1 MGKIPE
7 EFLPPREYLPRK
19 VYVLPELN
27 YPKKLNL
34 AEVLLDENVDKR
46 GDKVAIYFKDQ
57 RTTYKELQSLVNRFA
72 NALREFGV
80 EKDDRVMLRSPNIPE
95 YLVWNFACWRIGA
108 VPVLVNHMNRY
119 EEVEF
124 KANDSE
130 AVAICVHSAWYEDVG
145 NIRKNCPKLKH
156 VVVAGEKIP
165 DTHSYEELI
174 KRQSEKAETEDTSRE
189 DIGRI
194 IYSSGTTG
202 KPKGIIGTNG
212 DLLSATDTHGR
223 YTLGIRE
230 NDILGGHPYFTFA
243 FGSVNF
249 TLHPWRFGASVSL
262 LDRFRPE
269 DQFELVEKHG
279 VTLLFGV
286 PTAFRMML
294 GVEEPEKRYDL
305 SSLRLC
311 QSAGEWLPV
320 TTFSEFK
327 ERFGVEILD
336 SLGSG
341 DLNYWLSTTPG
352 VKENKVGST
361 GTDIP
366 GIRNVVVD
374 ENFKEAPPCTLGELL
389 VLSPTGQQYWRRP
402 EKQKEGVV
410 WQDCEFKGWN
420 RPGLLFT
427 KDNDGNFWYKS
438 RSDDMI
444 VTAGYKIPGGEVEAA
459 LNEHAA
465 VLESAVVDS
474 PDKDRGNLI
483 KAFVV
488 LRQGFQPSGDLV
500 KDLQEHVKSRIEMY
514 KYPRIIEFAKAED
527 LPRTSTGKIQ
537 RNVLREQEKQKR
549 KVLRSIDTCS

>member
-1 MGKIPE
+1 MGRIPE
-7 EFLPPREYLPRK
+7 EFFPPREYLPSK
-19 VYVLPELN
+19 VYLLPELK
-27 YPKKLNL
+27 YPKELNL
-34 AEVLLDENVDKR
+34 AKILLDENVEKR

-57 RTTYKELQSLVNRFA
+57 RITYKELQGLVNRFA
-72 NALREFGV
+72 NALGELGV

-108 VPVLVNHMNRY
+108 IPVLVNHMNRY
-119 EEVEF
+119 EEIEF

-130 AVAICVHSAWYEDVG
+130 ATAICVHAGWYEDVG
-145 NIRKNCPKLKH
+145 KIRNRCPKLKH
-156 VVVAGEKIP
+156 VIVAGEKIP
-165 DTHSYEELI
+165 DTLAYQDLI
-174 KRQSEKAETEDTSRE
+174 KKQSDKAETEDTARE

-202 KPKGIIGTNG
+202 KAKGIIATNG
-212 DLLSATDTHGR
+212 DLLSAADTHGR
-223 YTLGIRE
+223 HILGVRE
-230 NDILGGHPYFTFA
+230 NDVLGGHPYFTFA
-243 FGSVNF
+243 FGSVNY
-249 TLHPWRFGASVSL
+249 TLYPWRFGASVSVI
-262 LDRFRPE
+262 DRFRAE
-269 DQFELVEKHG
+269 DQFELIEKHKI
-279 VTLLFGV
+279 TQLFAV

-294 GVEEPEKRYDL
+294 GVEEAEKKYNC

-311 QSAGEWLPV
+311 QSAGEWLPGA
-320 TTFSEFK
+320 TFSEFK
-327 ERFGVEILD
+327 NRFGVEILD

-341 DLNYWLSTTPG
+341 DLNYWLSTAPG
-352 VKENKVGST
+352 VPKDKVGST
-361 GTDIP
+361 GRDVP
-366 GIRNVVVD
+366 GVKNVVVD
-374 ENFKEAPPCTLGELL
+374 ENFKEVPPNTLGELL

-402 EKQKEGVV
+402 DKQKEGVV

-427 KDNDGNFWYKS
+427 KDEDGYFWYKS

-474 PDKDRGNLI
+474 PDKDRGTLI

-488 LRQGFQPSGDLV
+488 LRKGYQPSEDLI
-500 KDLQEHVKSRIEMY
+500 KGLQEHVKSRIEMY

-527 LPRTSTGKIQ
+527 LPRTGTGKIQ
-537 RNVLREQEKQKR
+537 RNVLRETEKK
-549 KVLRSIDTCS
+549 KAGMA

>member
-1 MGKIPE
+1 MSTIPE
-7 EFLPPREYLPRK
+7 EYLPPKEYLPRK
-19 VYVLPELN
+19 VNLLPELN
-27 YPKKLNL
+27 YPERLNL
-34 AEVLLDENVDKR
+34 AKVLLDENLERR
-46 GDKVAIYFKDQ
+46 GDKVAIYFKD
-57 RTTYKELQSLVNRFA
+57 RKITYRELQSLVNRSA
-72 NALREFGV
+72 NGLRELGV
-80 EKDDRVMLRSPNIPE
+80 EKNDRVMLRSSNVPE
-95 YLVWNFACWRIGA
+95 YLIWNFACWRIGA
-108 VPVLVNHMNRY
+108 IPVLVNHMNRY

-130 AVAICVHSAWYEDVG
+130 AVTICVHSAWYEDVG
-145 NIRKNCPKLKH
+145 KIRKNCPKLKH
-156 VVVAGEKIP
+156 VVVVGEKIP
-165 DTHSYEELI
+165 GTYSYEELI
-174 KRQSEKAETEDTSRE
+174 KRQSEKAETENTSRE

-249 TLHPWRFGASVSL
+249 TLHPWRFGASVSVM
-262 LDRFRPE
+262 DRFRPE

-294 GVEEPEKRYDL
+294 GVQEAEKKYNC

-311 QSAGEWLPV
+311 QSAGEWLPGA
-320 TTFSEFK
+320 TFLEFK
-327 ERFGVEILD
+327 KRFGVEILD

-341 DLNYWLSTTPG
+341 DLNYWLSTAPG

-374 ENFKEAPPCTLGELL
+374 ENFKEVPPATLGELL

-410 WQDCEFKGWN
+410 WQNCEFKGWN

-427 KDNDGNFWYKS
+427 KDKDGYFWYKS
-438 RSDDMI
+438 RSDDII

-488 LRQGFQPSGDLV
+488 LRQGYQPSEDLV
-500 KDLQEHVKSRIEMY
+500 KELQEHVKSRIEMY
-514 KYPRIIEFAKAED
+514 KYPRIIEFAKAEG

-537 RNVLREQEKQKR
+537 RNVLREQEKQKA
-549 KVLRSIDTCS
+549 KRSSLP

>member
-1 MGKIPE
+1 MSKIPE
-7 EFLPPREYLPRK
+7 EYLPPREYLPRK
-19 VYVLPELN
+19 VYLLPELN
-27 YPKKLNL
+27 YPEKLNL
-34 AEVLLDENVDKR
+34 AKVLLDENVEKR
-46 GDKVAIYFKDQ
+46 GDKVAIYFRDQ
-57 RTTYKELQSLVNRFA
+57 QITYRDLQRLVNRFA
-72 NALREFGV
+72 NALRKLGI

-95 YLVWNFACWRIGA
+95 YLIWNFACWRIGA
-108 VPVLVNHMNRY
+108 IPVLINHMNRY

-145 NIRKNCPKLKH
+145 RIRNKCPKLKH
-156 VVVAGEKIP
+156 VIVVGDIIS
-165 DTHSYEELI
+165 DTLSYEALI
-174 KRQSEKAETEDTSRE
+174 EKQSEKAETENTSRE

-202 KPKGIIGTNG
+202 KAKGIIGTNG

-223 YTLGIRE
+223 YNLGIRE
-230 NDILGGHPYFTFA
+230 DDILGGHPYFTFA

-249 TLHPWRFGASVSL
+249 TLYPWRFGASVSII
-262 LDRFRPE
+262 DRFRPE
-269 DQFELVEKHG
+269 DMFELIQKHKI
-279 VTLLFGV
+279 TLLFGV

-294 GVEEPEKRYDL
+294 GVEEAEKKYDC

-311 QSAGEWLPV
+311 QSAGEWLPGV
-320 TTFSEFK
+320 TFIDWK
-327 ERFGVEILD
+327 KRFGVEILD

-352 VKENKVGST
+352 VKESKIGST

-366 GIRNVVVD
+366 GIKNVVVD
-374 ENFKEAPPCTLGELL
+374 ENFKEVPPGTLGELL

-402 EKQKEGVV
+402 DKQKEGVV

-420 RPGLLFT
+420 RPGLLFI
-427 KDNDGNFWYKS
+427 KDEDHYFWYKS

-459 LNEHAA
+459 LNEHRA

-474 PDKDRGNLI
+474 PDKDRGTLI

-488 LRQGFQPSGDLV
+488 LRKGYEPSEELL
-500 KDLQEHVKSRIEMY
+500 KELQEHVKSRIEMY

-537 RNVLREQEKQKR
+537 RNALREQEKKKFAQE
-549 KVLRSIDTCS
+549 